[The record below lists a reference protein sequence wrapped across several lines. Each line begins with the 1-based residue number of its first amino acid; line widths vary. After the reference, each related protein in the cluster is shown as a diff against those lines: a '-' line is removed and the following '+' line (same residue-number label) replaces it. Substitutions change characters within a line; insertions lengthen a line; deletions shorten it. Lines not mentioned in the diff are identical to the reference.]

1 MKWSIALG
9 FVVTNVLYSGGH
21 MQKQSKY
28 DGNSTKK
35 YKNQSTNLLIVYQGQ
50 TEKYN
55 LINLWSEFKN
65 KKVLGVWI

>member
-1 MKWSIALG
+1 
-9 FVVTNVLYSGGH
+9 

-65 KKVLGVWI
+65 KKVLGV